1 MIRTV
6 KRMKGMRLMRRNMIM
21 RRTKRM
27 MVVIIML
34 RMRKTLRWKDSVMNP
49 LRMWKYFDVQVKL
62 SMMNLTKPVV
72 ITSLESQDRML
83 RKH

>member
-1 MIRTV
+1 MIRTA

-21 RRTKRM
+21 RRMKRM

-34 RMRKTLRWKDSVMNP
+34 RMRKRLRWKDSLMNP